1 MPDYDKMNRLWQ
13 RKHFSEVY
21 YVTINGQITGKLD
34 PLART
39 KKAITPNILQHTLS
53 LRCLVFLPNFKRL
66 VPPAS
71 LCKWSNLQV
80 QWSPVSPLCAGVRVS
95 VGDTNWGEK
104 SGLISRQ
111 RRSWEKFAGKRQL
124 LSQIF
129 QHHHVTPGVWV
140 SVSRLCH
147 VSWLLDLPRDTR
159 DTRPPAI
166 TVITQSPVTL
176 VPDLIPGSSQ
186 LSELCC

>member
-1 MPDYDKMNRLWQ
+1 MTRWIVYDKG
-13 RKHFSEVY
+13 KYFPEVY
-21 YVTINGQITGKLD
+21 YVTINGQITGKLV
-34 PLART
+34 PLALART
-39 KKAITPNILQHTLS
+39 KKAITPTILQLTSSLKYLFFTKLS
-53 LRCLVFLPNFKRL
+53 GS
-66 VPPAS
+66 PAS

-80 QWSPVSPLCAGVRVS
+80 QWGPVSPRVQVS
-95 VGDTNWGEK
+95 ECQPVSLGDTNWGEK

-159 DTRPPAI
+159 DTAAI